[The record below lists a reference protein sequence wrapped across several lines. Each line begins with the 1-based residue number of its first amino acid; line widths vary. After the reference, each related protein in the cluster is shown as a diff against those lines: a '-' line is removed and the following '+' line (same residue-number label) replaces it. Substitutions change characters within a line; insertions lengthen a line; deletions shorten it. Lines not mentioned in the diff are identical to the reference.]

1 MPPPPSRMSFKLPP
15 QARQDFIKKESANLI
30 EIKRSILHT
39 SVGPS
44 TLPVEEE
51 GGTDL
56 RFCVFI
62 LLNMLVP
69 LLLSSSLAC
78 LVVSIS
84 LASRDTQRSR
94 WCAVSALLL
103 SICCGA
109 GGLQQHVV
117 RRRACSNSASSMSAA
132 SISAQK
138 TDQTL
143 CNVILPLVF
152 TSLVHVS
159 VYEGDDSDVG
169 KLPAYSWAGLGLG
182 ELAALL
188 LLLHLA
194 CTGPCHT
201 PGMGAV
207 AVHCLSLLFQV
218 ASILLIVY
226 PVFSKDGASTER
238 DLFTLISGISWAL
251 RCLSHLFET
260 FMMSRTCSESFTGG
274 HVASYSIELLVRP
287 GLTLLVLT
295 CVLDS

>member
-1 MPPPPSRMSFKLPP
+1 MSFKLTP
-15 QARQDFIKKESANLI
+15 QARKDFITQDT
-30 EIKRSILHT
+30 SIVHA
-39 SVGPS
+39 SVDPS
-44 TLPVEEE
+44 TPSVEEVP
-51 GGTDL
+51 DL

-62 LLNMLVP
+62 LIDMLVS
-69 LLLSSSLAC
+69 LLLLSSLAC

-117 RRRACSNSASSMSAA
+117 RRRARISGSSMSAT
-132 SISAQK
+132 SVSAQK

-143 CNVILPLVF
+143 CNIILPLVF
-152 TSLVHVS
+152 TSLVRVS
-159 VYEGDDSDVG
+159 DDSDVG
-169 KLPAYSWAGLGLG
+169 QLPAYSWAGLGLG

-201 PGMGAV
+201 PRRGAV
-207 AVHCLSLLFQV
+207 AVHFLSLLFQV
-218 ASILLIVY
+218 ASIVLLVY

-251 RCLSHLFET
+251 RCLSHLVET
-260 FMMSRTCSESFTGG
+260 FMMSITCSESFTGG
-274 HVASYSIELLVRP
+274 HVASYCMELLVRP
-287 GLTLLVLT
+287 GLTLLILT
-295 CVLDS
+295 CVLDT